1 MSHKNKSELVLPNT
15 DSRGAR
21 TRSGAR
27 PGHRPGT
34 RRSSGKKP
42 SATNLSRGGG
52 SANVS
57 ARALR
62 GQSKAKSRRG
72 V

>member
-1 MSHKNKSELVLPNT
+1 MSHKNKSELVLPN

-27 PGHRPGT
+27 PGNRPGT

-52 SANVS
+52 SAALS
-57 ARALR
+57 ARGLR
-62 GQSKAKSRRG
+62 GQSKSKSKRG
-72 V
+72 R